1 MKIGMEKMF
10 ELSGWGK
17 ILSLI
22 TGLDNIAQILKQM

>member
-1 MKIGMEKMF
+1 MQIGMEKMF

-22 TGLDNIAQILKQM
+22 TGLDNMQLTGGGI